1 MKTSQKMDFKNYLR
15 LTIVAVLSFGALN
28 ALAQKKVQSA
38 APKVDMGRLV
48 FHSCKNEC
56 SAKKA
61 VKELTTFSM
70 PTSKDGM
77 KNPLGVNVCQEQL
90 KGQLAFI
97 KLKAKER
104 GVCQFADGSSVELAG
119 LHSESEKFIKP

>member
-1 MKTSQKMDFKNYLR
+1 MKISQKIYLKNYLR
-15 LTIVAVLSFGALN
+15 LACVAVLSLGTLS
-28 ALAQKKVQSA
+28 ALAQKKTQSA

-61 VKELTTFSM
+61 VKRLTTFSM
-70 PTSKDGM
+70 PKSKDGL
-77 KNPLGVNVCQEQL
+77 KNPLGINVCQEQL
-90 KGQLAFI
+90 QGQLAFI
-97 KLKAKER
+97 KVQTRER

-119 LHSESEKFIKP
+119 LHAESEKFIKP